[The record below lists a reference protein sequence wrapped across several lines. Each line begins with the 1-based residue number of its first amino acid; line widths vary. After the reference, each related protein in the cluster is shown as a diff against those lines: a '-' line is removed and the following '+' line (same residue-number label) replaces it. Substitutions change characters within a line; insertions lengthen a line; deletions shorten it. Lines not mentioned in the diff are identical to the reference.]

1 MFIFGGI
8 KKVLP
13 CKKKIS
19 ELTANLFFYNEKSRK
34 LSLKYVHRRR
44 IEIEDKAKVV
54 VLDWGT

>member
-1 MFIFGGI
+1 M
-8 KKVLP
+8 
-13 CKKKIS
+13 S